1 MSIATSP
8 ASVPSTASH
17 TSSQVA
23 APSASKAWRCSV
35 KKYDRAYDIGLFD
48 GRKVELIDGKIIRM
62 SPQNEPHVI
71 AVMKTDSAISKTFG
85 EGYIIR
91 RQAPIHLGPWS
102 KPEPDIAVVSGTLE
116 DSLTAGTP
124 TQALLVIEI
133 SDATLTVDR
142 NKKMALYAEHGIQD
156 YWIVNLVD
164 RQLEIHRR
172 PIPDRTARYRFRY
185 ADVVV
190 LMPEQEA
197 SPLARPGAT
206 IKVATMLP
214 GLPIAR

>member
-8 ASVPSTASH
+8 ASVSSTVSD

-48 GRKVELIDGKIIRM
+48 GQRVELIDGKIIRM

-71 AVMKTDSAISKTFG
+71 AVMKTDSAVSKAFG

-102 KPEPDIAVVSGTLE
+102 KPEPDVAVVSGTLE

-142 NKKMALYAEHGIQD
+142 NKKMALYAEHEIQD
-156 YWIVNLVD
+156 YWILNLVD
-164 RQLEIHRR
+164 RQLEVHRK
-172 PIPDRTARYRFRY
+172 PISASRRGSRFTDVIVLKPDQQ
-185 ADVVV
+185 V
-190 LMPEQEA
+190 
-197 SPLARPGAT
+197 SPLMRPDLM
-206 IKVATMLP
+206 IKVSDLLP
-214 GLPIAR
+214 KFPPFRNA